1 MFGHF
6 VICMFSGITSTKF
19 IQLVKQPSNLGFLN
33 FPNCLFLALK
43 VRWMINSKMHCTVK
57 CTHFCTN
64 VTNQL
69 NYHHF
74 CFDTMCTVEGNL
86 SLRPSLRKVDNLDE
100 KKWSRH
106 KTTEQPSRLTIGQ
119 HSQHTVNRAEKE
131 RRSEG
136 CNFAVKIYPGYQ
148 VSIDHFE
155 VCGRVV

>member
-1 MFGHF
+1 MVNFCEGF
-6 VICMFSGITSTKF
+6 FLVYTLLTSD
-19 IQLVKQPSNLGFLN
+19 IQIVPVVASKIPKCIVPENTHISVQWLQNL
-33 FPNCLFLALK
+33 
-43 VRWMINSKMHCTVK
+43 
-57 CTHFCTN
+57 
-64 VTNQL
+64 L

-119 HSQHTVNRAEKE
+119 HSQHTVNRAGKE

-136 CNFAVKIYPGYQ
+136 CNFAAKIYPGYQ